1 MLVMADFSFDNFFF
15 SSRRRHT
22 RCELVNGVQTCALPI
37 SARLGPATPGL
48 VAAGWWLLAQRKAA
62 SPPQTPPL
70 KRRGLQCP
78 LPVETC
84 RGDGSRPPIAQ
95 KEDAPAVGAGASNQR
110 SEESREG
117 KEGCGTGRTRGSA
130 YTKKK
135 QYTR

>member
-70 KRRGLQCP
+70 KRRGLQ
-78 LPVETC
+78 
-84 RGDGSRPPIAQ
+84 RPPPVVSCPSIPRAEQRLADAHMRRAQ
-95 KEDAPAVGAGASNQR
+95 HHRGPYFAAHPQR
-110 SEESREG
+110 PHRHALELEESRD
-117 KEGCGTGRTRGSA
+117 GTSGGRVC
-130 YTKKK
+130 
-135 QYTR
+135 